1 MVLYSLTGNYTGV
14 FKNSKQSLS
23 TNIENI
29 FDNLMVWDKSTES
42 QNELLSLA

>member
-1 MVLYSLTGNYTGV
+1 MVLYSLTGIIQEFLKTL
-14 FKNSKQSLS
+14 KQSLS